1 MASHQDLNSKADF
14 DAALATEDKYVLI
27 YAYSGEVSEKADAAG
42 KRYEHNTKAF
52 KVDVDANPAAKEF
65 FDIKTTPTIVVYKN
79 GKELKKVE
87 GLDGEKAKEVASV
100 LV

>member
-1 MASHQDLNSKADF
+1 MREFFQTIPCTNN
-14 DAALATEDKYVLI
+14 YQLI
-27 YAYSGEVSEKADAAG
+27 NDSAG